1 MSLEVR
7 SLWLR
12 CHVGRGPRQPQ
23 ALGAVVSEAR
33 TLRLDLRSGEHSPSR
48 IRCSRRRR
56 RERAHRR
63 EEEVATVDRAPT
75 VLGDLDLLGGRG
87 QAGGA
92 RSPPLGQHC
101 PTCPGV
107 HSVLGLP
114 GGASRRTGRWRRAP
128 GPVRGELDP
137 NVPGRP
143 TFGEVPRHVGVA
155 VRAGEQGHDEGGRAG
170 SRWAGRLVTGSCGRR
185 DLNSHPRRDR
195 DLNPARLPF
204 RHARVG
210 DKRSESPGGRSG

>member
-7 SLWLR
+7 SVWLR

-75 VLGDLDLLGGRG
+75 VLGDLDLLRGRG

-92 RSPPLGQHC
+92 RSRPPGQHC
-101 PTCPGV
+101 PTSPGV
-107 HSVLGLP
+107 LSILGLP
-114 GGASRRTGRWRRAP
+114 GGRAAGP
-128 GPVRGELDP
+128 GAGGARPVRSGRSSIQTCQDAPRLAKCPAMSAWRCAPVSKDTTRVGELALA
-137 NVPGRP
+137 GQ
-143 TFGEVPRHVGVA
+143 A
-155 VRAGEQGHDEGGRAG
+155 AWSQVRAGGE
-170 SRWAGRLVTGSCGRR
+170 T
-185 DLNSHPRRDR
+185 
-195 DLNPARLPF
+195 
-204 RHARVG
+204 
-210 DKRSESPGGRSG
+210 